1 MRIDK
6 ELNAMGRILRILS
19 EFPLPDRVRI
29 GGYIMS
35 RVATTRSLVEGMA
48 IAERK
53 KIINEKQEPLFA
65 VPAPDQEVESVRM
78 KAEYEEE
85 DQGEGDAGG
94 SEEADCA
101 IVEPGHSKE
110 EPAPAFGG

>member
-6 ELNAMGRILRILS
+6 ELNAMGRILKILS

-35 RVATTRSLVEGMA
+35 RVATTRSLVEG
-48 IAERK
+48 IADTERK
-53 KIINEKQEPLFA
+53 KKINEKKETLFA
-65 VPAPDQEVESVRM
+65 VADAGRDEGSVHDKFEYLEVD
-78 KAEYEEE
+78 K
-85 DQGEGDAGG
+85 GEGDAGG

-101 IVEPGHSKE
+101 IVEPGHSEE